1 MSKNKLI
8 ILLLMILL
16 LFPACAFK
24 KKISKNYSPCV
35 IGNSGGDVNIAPI
48 QVFDDGY
55 WTYFKYS
62 HSGHIDKRKL
72 PTVYIIDDKM
82 ESLVNTRVDGNFL
95 IAETTGD
102 LWCLRYGESY
112 VCITRSKQKEEN

>member
-1 MSKNKLI
+1 MPKNKLI
-8 ILLLMILL
+8 ILLLIILL
-16 LFPACAFK
+16 CFPACALK
-24 KKISKNYSPCV
+24 KKMSKNYSPCV

-55 WTYFKYS
+55 WTYFRYS
-62 HSGHIDKRKL
+62 NSGHIDKRKL